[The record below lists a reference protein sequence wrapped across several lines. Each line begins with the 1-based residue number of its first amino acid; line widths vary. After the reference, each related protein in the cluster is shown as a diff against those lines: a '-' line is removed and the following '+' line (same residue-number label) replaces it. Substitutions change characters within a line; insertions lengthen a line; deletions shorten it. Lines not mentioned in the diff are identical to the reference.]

1 MKLLNLMKA
10 AACAFAALAFA
21 PVAQAQSQTQG
32 ITDTEIVIGTH
43 LDLSGPI
50 NFWGLPVKNGME
62 MAVDEVNAGGG
73 IHGRKLRLVI
83 EDMGYDPKKA
93 VLATQKLLTRDRIF
107 AMVGSMGTVTSA
119 ATMPMVLERGLPHLF
134 PITPAEMFAL
144 PFNRL
149 KFAFFSPYYDDIRTN
164 LKYLLANKGYKRVG
178 VMYQDDEFGA
188 NILKGAQDQLAAGGL
203 APVSV
208 TSFKRGATDFSSQI
222 ARMKSDGAEL
232 VVMGSVVRETVGAM
246 TAARNLNWNPAFL
259 VSQAGYAPVVAA
271 LGKDF
276 VEGLYAG
283 AMTPIPYADTAS
295 PKVLEWM
302 QRYKAKFNQDANV
315 ESVVG
320 YNVIMTAV
328 MGINNAG
335 RDLNVDTL
343 IAGLEQIRD
352 HRNIFGTAPISFSP
366 DNHLATRRT
375 FVAQIRK
382 GRWVA
387 LTDFMHYAD

>member
-1 MKLLNLMKA
+1 MKPLNLMKV
-10 AACAFAALAFA
+10 AACAIAALAFA
-21 PVAQAQSQTQG
+21 PVAQAQAQAQG

-149 KFAFFSPYYDDIRTN
+149 KFALFAPYYDDIRTN
-164 LKYLLANKGYKRVG
+164 LKYLLANRGYKRVG

-188 NILKGAQDQLAAGGL
+188 NILKAVQDQLVAGGL

-208 TSFKRGATDFSSQI
+208 TSSTKPW
-222 ARMKSDGAEL
+222 
-232 VVMGSVVRETVGAM
+232 
-246 TAARNLNWNPAFL
+246 AAR
-259 VSQAGYAPVVAA
+259 
-271 LGKDF
+271 
-276 VEGLYAG
+276 
-283 AMTPIPYADTAS
+283 
-295 PKVLEWM
+295 
-302 QRYKAKFNQDANV
+302 
-315 ESVVG
+315 
-320 YNVIMTAV
+320 
-328 MGINNAG
+328 
-335 RDLNVDTL
+335 
-343 IAGLEQIRD
+343 
-352 HRNIFGTAPISFSP
+352 
-366 DNHLATRRT
+366 LAT
-375 FVAQIRK
+375 Q
-382 GRWVA
+382 G
-387 LTDFMHYAD
+387 

>member
-1 MKLLNLMKA
+1 MTLRRFLT
-10 AACAFAALAFA
+10 AALCALFGSSFVPA
-21 PVAQAQSQTQG
+21 AQAQPQG
-32 ITDTEIVIGTH
+32 VTDSEIVLGTH

-62 MAVDEVNAGGG
+62 MAVEEINGAGG
-73 IHGRKLRLVI
+73 IHGRKLRLLI

-134 PITPAEMFAL
+134 PITPAEMFAF
-144 PFNRL
+144 PYERL
-149 KFAFFSPYYDDIRTN
+149 KFAYFAPYYDDVRTS
-164 LKYLLANKGYKRVG
+164 LKYLLATKGFKRVA

-188 NILKGAQDQLAAGGL
+188 NILKAVQDQLAAGGL
-203 APVSV
+203 APASV
-208 TSFKRGATDFSSQI
+208 TSFKRGATDFSSQV
-222 ARMKSDGAEL
+222 ARMKSDGADL
-232 VVMGSVVRETVGAM
+232 VVMGTVVRETVGAM
-246 TAARNLNWNPAFL
+246 TAAHTLSWKPAFL

-276 VEGLYAG
+276 VESLYAG

-302 QRYKAKFNQDANV
+302 RRYKARFSQEPNV
-315 ESVVG
+315 EAVVG
-320 YNVIMTAV
+320 YMVIDTAA
-328 MGINNAG
+328 MGMRNAG
-335 RDLNVDTL
+335 RNLSADSLV
-343 IAGLEQIRD
+343 AGLEQIRD
-352 HRNIFGTAPISFSP
+352 YRNMFGTPPISFSP
-366 DNHLATRRT
+366 GDHLASRRT
-375 FVAQIRK
+375 FLAQIQK

-387 LTDFMHYAD
+387 LTDPMHYRD